1 MPASVYF
8 LKNAT
13 VLTVGGDDYLGTIK
27 DATAS
32 ISTKEA
38 DHSGPM
44 DDEEYAT
51 IVKKRL
57 TISINSFT
65 PASGGADPLAK
76 AGTQVAVVCDAVD
89 GLAINGTFNVTDGE
103 ASGSDDA
110 GSNSITLKSVGP
122 WT

>member
-13 VLTVGGDDYLGTIK
+13 VYTVGGSDYLGSIK
-27 DATAS
+27 DASAS
-32 ISTKEA
+32 VSTKEA

-57 TISINSFT
+57 TITSNHFT
-65 PASGGADPLAK
+65 PASGGADGLVK
-76 AGTQVAVVCDAVD
+76 VGTQVAVVCDAVD
-89 GLAINGTFNVTDGE
+89 GVSINGTFNVTDCE
-103 ASGSDDA
+103 VSGSDDA
-110 GSNSITLKSVGP
+110 GSMSVTLKSVGP